1 MSRARFAFAAHPDA
15 IRDLRELPDD
25 MRDLALLELQGLVHG
40 NGDCL
45 PLQGHLAGYHKVYVD
60 PAVHYRLVIQFRDA
74 PKASTH
80 QREVYLVAAGSRKD
94 YAVYHT
100 AQLRTGAV
108 QKHPPTEAAE
118 IRVQAALSRSPHAT
132 SQQMTAPASAATD
145 ARPAAAPL
153 RKVPQR

>member
-45 PLQGHLAGYHKVYVD
+45 PLHGLLTGYHKVYVD
-60 PAVHYRLVIQFRDA
+60 PAVHYRMVIQFRDA
-74 PKASTH
+74 PATSTH
-80 QREVYLVAAGSRKD
+80 QREIYLVAAGSRKE

-100 AQLRTGAV
+100 AQLRTGAI
-108 QKHPPTEAAE
+108 QKRPPATAAE
-118 IRVQAALSRSPHAT
+118 TRVQAALARSPHAAT
-132 SQQMTAPASAATD
+132 QQIAASVSPATD

-153 RKVPQR
+153 LKVPQR